1 MYADVFVSYSQSD
14 RSPAFEIVS
23 QLEARGIKVWVAPR
37 DIAPSAEWAAEI
49 IAAIA
54 AAKIMVLVFSG
65 TSNSSPQVR
74 REVERAVHRQVPI
87 LTVRIEEALPT
98 KSMEY
103 FLSAQHWLDAFP
115 PPLTLHVEKL
125 CREVGALLGVA
136 PLPGADLYAASAV
149 AAPAPAPVAAP
160 PAPRQH
166 LRAAFTD
173 EELGSLQ
180 RRLAHHVGPVAG
192 YLVKR
197 AAASASSWTELTA
210 QLAGEIDAAP
220 ARQAFL
226 EGCRAGSGSREPP
239 ARL

>member
-1 MYADVFVSYSQSD
+1 MRADVFVSYSQPD
-14 RSPAFEIVS
+14 RSQAFDIVS

-49 IAAIA
+49 IEAIGTS
-54 AAKIMVLVFSG
+54 KIMVLVFSAA
-65 TSNSSPQVR
+65 SNSSPQVR

-115 PPLTLHVEKL
+115 GPLTHYCEQL
-125 CREVGALLGVA
+125 CREVGTLLG
-136 PLPGADLYAASAV
+136 
-149 AAPAPAPVAAP
+149 AAPAPRVELHAAAAS
-160 PAPRQH
+160 APRQTP
-166 LRAAFTD
+166 RAAFTD
-173 EELGSLQ
+173 EALGGLQ

-192 YLVKR
+192 LLVKR
-197 AAASASSWTELTA
+197 AAATASSWTELTA
-210 QLAGEIDAAP
+210 QLAAEIDAAP

-226 EGCRAGSGSREPP
+226 EACRSGSG
-239 ARL
+239 

>member
-1 MYADVFVSYSQSD
+1 MRADVFVSYSQPD
-14 RSPAFEIVS
+14 RSQAFEIVS
-23 QLEARGIKVWVAPR
+23 QLEAHGIKVWVAPR

-49 IAAIA
+49 IEAIGA
-54 AAKIMVLVFSG
+54 SKIMVLIFSAA
-65 TSNSSPQVR
+65 SNGSPQVR

-87 LTVRIEEALPT
+87 LTVRIEDALPT

-115 PPLTLHVEKL
+115 PPATLYCEQL
-125 CREVGALLGVA
+125 CREVSVLLG
-136 PLPGADLYAASAV
+136 
-149 AAPAPAPVAAP
+149 AAPVPST
-160 PAPRQH
+160 PRQG

-180 RRLAHHVGPVAG
+180 KRLAHHVGPVAG

-197 AAASASSWTELTA
+197 AAASASSWAALTA
-210 QLAGEIDAAP
+210 QLAAEIEAPP

-226 EGCRAGSGSREPP
+226 DGCRARP
-239 ARL
+239 

>member
-1 MYADVFVSYSQSD
+1 MRADVFVSYSQPD
-14 RSPAFEIVS
+14 RSHAFEIVS
-23 QLEARGIKVWVAPR
+23 QLESRGIKVWVAPR

-49 IAAIA
+49 IEAIGA
-54 AAKIMVLVFSG
+54 SKIMVLVFSEA
-65 TSNSSPQVR
+65 SNGSPQVR

-87 LTVRIEEALPT
+87 LTVRIEDALPT

-115 PPLTLHVEKL
+115 LPLALHCEQL
-125 CREVGALLGVA
+125 CRDVGALLGTAAGPAAV
-136 PLPGADLYAASAV
+136 PLSA
-149 AAPAPAPVAAP
+149 AAPISPPRPAA
-160 PAPRQH
+160 RG
-166 LRAAFTD
+166 AFTD

-197 AAASASSWTELTA
+197 AAGTASSLTELTA
-210 QLAGEIDAAP
+210 KLAAEIDAAP

-226 EGCRAGSGSREPP
+226 EACRSAQ
-239 ARL
+239 A

>member
-23 QLEARGIKVWVAPR
+23 RLEACGIKVWVAPR

-49 IAAIA
+49 IEAIA

-87 LTVRIEEALPT
+87 LTLRIEEALPT

-115 PPLTLHVEKL
+115 PPLTLHFERL
-125 CREVGALLGVA
+125 CREVRALLAG
-136 PLPGADLYAASAV
+136 
-149 AAPAPAPVAAP
+149 APAPAPGVDAHATP
-160 PAPRQH
+160 LPAPRQTS
-166 LRAAFTD
+166 RAAFTG
-173 EELGSLQ
+173 EELASLQ
-180 RRLAHHVGPVAG
+180 RRLAQHVGPVAA

-197 AAASASSWTELTA
+197 AAATASSWTELTA
-210 QLAGEIDAAP
+210 QLAAEIEAAP

-226 EGCRAGSGSREPP
+226 EGCRSASAAASP
-239 ARL
+239 ARP

>member
-1 MYADVFVSYSQSD
+1 MRADVFVSYSQPD
-14 RSPAFEIVS
+14 RSPAFELVA

-49 IAAIA
+49 IEAIGTS
-54 AAKIMVLVFSG
+54 KIMVLVFSEA
-65 TSNSSPQVR
+65 SNSSPQVR

-115 PPLTLHVEKL
+115 PPLTLHCEQL
-125 CREVGALLGVA
+125 CRQVSALLG
-136 PLPGADLYAASAV
+136 AA
-149 AAPAPAPVAAP
+149 AAPAAEPYAAA
-160 PAPRQH
+160 APRQIPQG
-166 LRAAFTD
+166 AFTD

-180 RRLAHHVGPVAG
+180 RRLAHHVGPVAA

-197 AAASASSWTELTA
+197 AAASASSWAELSA
-210 QLAGEIDAAP
+210 RLADEIEAAP

-226 EGCRAGSGSREPP
+226 EGCRS

>member
-1 MYADVFVSYSQSD
+1 MSADVFVSYSQPD
-14 RSPAFEIVS
+14 RARAFEIVS
-23 QLEARGIKVWVAPR
+23 QLEARGVKVWVAPR

-49 IAAIA
+49 IEAIG

-65 TSNSSPQVR
+65 SSNGSPQVR

-87 LTVRIEEALPT
+87 LTVRIEDALPT

-115 PPLTLHVEKL
+115 PPLALHCEQL
-125 CREVGALLGVA
+125 CRQVSALLGAV
-136 PLPGADLYAASAV
+136 PVPGEDLDT
-149 AAPAPAPVAAP
+149 AAPSV
-160 PAPRQH
+160 PRT
-166 LRAAFTD
+166 AFTD

-180 RRLAHHVGPVAG
+180 RSLAHHVGPAAG

-197 AAASASSWTELTA
+197 AAAAAASWTELTA
-210 QLAGEIDAAP
+210 QLAAEIDAAP

-226 EGCRAGSGSREPP
+226 EGCRS
-239 ARL
+239 ARA

>member
-1 MYADVFVSYSQSD
+1 MRADVFVSYSQPD
-14 RSPAFEIVS
+14 RSQAFEIVS
-23 QLEARGIKVWVAPR
+23 ELEGHGIKVWVAPR

-49 IAAIA
+49 IEAIGA
-54 AAKIMVLVFSG
+54 SKIMVLVFSEA
-65 TSNSSPQVR
+65 SNGSPQVR

-87 LTVRIEEALPT
+87 LTVRIEDALPT

-115 PPLTLHVEKL
+115 PPLGLHCEQL
-125 CREVGALLGVA
+125 CREVSLLLGATPV
-136 PLPGADLYAASAV
+136 PGADLLAT
-149 AAPAPAPVAAP
+149 P
-160 PAPRQH
+160 PAPRQGP
-166 LRAAFTD
+166 RAAFTD

-197 AAASASSWTELTA
+197 AAASASSWTDLTA
-210 QLAGEIDAAP
+210 QLAAEIAAPP

-226 EGCRAGSGSREPP
+226 EGCRA
-239 ARL
+239 RL

>member
-23 QLEARGIKVWVAPR
+23 QLEGCGTKVWVAPR

-49 IAAIA
+49 IEAIA
-54 AAKIMVLVFSG
+54 AAKIMVLVFSA

-87 LTVRIEEALPT
+87 LTVRIEDALPT

-103 FLSAQHWLDAFP
+103 FLCAQHWLDAFP
-115 PPLTLHVEKL
+115 PPLTLHFEKL
-125 CREVGALLGVA
+125 CREVRALLAG
-136 PLPGADLYAASAV
+136 
-149 AAPAPAPVAAP
+149 APAPTPGVDAHATPLS
-160 PAPRQH
+160 APRQTS
-166 LRAAFTD
+166 RAAFTG
-173 EELGSLQ
+173 EELASLQ
-180 RRLAHHVGPVAG
+180 RRLAQHVGPVAA

-197 AAASASSWTELTA
+197 AAATASSWTELTA
-210 QLAGEIDAAP
+210 QLAAEIEAAP

-226 EGCRAGSGSREPP
+226 EGCRSASTASSP
-239 ARL
+239 ARP

>member
-1 MYADVFVSYSQSD
+1 MRADVFVSYSQPD
-14 RSPAFEIVS
+14 RSRAFELVS

-49 IAAIA
+49 IEAIGSS
-54 AAKIMVLVFSG
+54 KIMVLVFSG
-65 TSNSSPQVR
+65 ASNSSPQVR

-98 KSMEY
+98 QSMEY

-115 PPLTLHVEKL
+115 PPLTLHCERL
-125 CREVGALLGVA
+125 CRQVSALLG
-136 PLPGADLYAASAV
+136 AA
-149 AAPAPAPVAAP
+149 AAPAAEPSAAAAAAP
-160 PAPRQH
+160 RRTPQ
-166 LRAAFTD
+166 AAFTD

-180 RRLAHHVGPVAG
+180 RRLAHHVGPVAA

-197 AAASASSWTELTA
+197 AAVTASSWTELTA
-210 QLAGEIDAAP
+210 QLAAEIAAAP

-226 EGCRAGSGSREPP
+226 EGCRS
-239 ARL
+239 ARM

>member
-1 MYADVFVSYSQSD
+1 MRADVFVSYSQPD
-14 RSPAFEIVS
+14 REPAFQMVA

-49 IAAIA
+49 IEAIGA
-54 AAKIMVLVFSG
+54 SKIMVLVFSG
-65 TSNSSPQVR
+65 ASNSSPQVR
-74 REVERAVHRQVPI
+74 REVERAVHRQVPV

-115 PPLTLHVEKL
+115 PPLTRHCEQL
-125 CREVGALLGVA
+125 CRQVSALLGVA
-136 PLPGADLYAASAV
+136 PGAA
-149 AAPAPAPVAAP
+149 
-160 PAPRQH
+160 
-166 LRAAFTD
+166 RAAFTD

-180 RRLAHHVGPVAG
+180 RRLAQHVGPVAG
-192 YLVKR
+192 HLVKR
-197 AAASASSWTELTA
+197 AASRASSWTELTT

-226 EGCRAGSGSREPP
+226 EGCRA
-239 ARL
+239 ARM

>member
-1 MYADVFVSYSQSD
+1 MRADVFVSYSQPD
-14 RSPAFEIVS
+14 RAGAFEIVA
-23 QLEARGIKVWVAPR
+23 QLEASGIKVWVAPR

-49 IAAIA
+49 IEAIGA
-54 AAKIMVLVFSG
+54 SKIMVLVFSG
-65 TSNSSPQVR
+65 ASNSSPQVR

-115 PPLTLHVEKL
+115 PPLALHCEQL
-125 CREVGALLGVA
+125 CRQVSALLGVA
-136 PLPGADLYAASAV
+136 PSAAAEPYAAAASA
-149 AAPAPAPVAAP
+149 
-160 PAPRQH
+160 PRP
-166 LRAAFTD
+166 RAAFTD

-192 YLVKR
+192 HLVKR
-197 AAASASSWTELTA
+197 AAASASSWIELTA
-210 QLAGEIDAAP
+210 QLAAEIDAAP

-226 EGCRAGSGSREPP
+226 EGCRA
-239 ARL
+239 ARS

>member
-1 MYADVFVSYSQSD
+1 MRADVFVSYSQPD
-14 RSPAFEIVS
+14 RSQAFEIVS
-23 QLEARGIKVWVAPR
+23 QLEARGIQVWVAPR

-49 IAAIA
+49 IEAIGA
-54 AAKIMVLVFSG
+54 SKIMVLVFSG
-65 TSNSSPQVR
+65 ASNSSPQVR

-87 LTVRIEEALPT
+87 LTVRIEDALPT

-115 PPLTLHVEKL
+115 PPPTLYCEQL
-125 CREVGALLGVA
+125 CRQVSALLAAMPV
-136 PLPGADLYAASAV
+136 PGAAPRAA
-149 AAPAPAPVAAP
+149 AAPSVPRPAAR
-160 PAPRQH
+160 PA
-166 LRAAFTD
+166 FSD
-173 EELGSLQ
+173 EALLSLQ

-197 AAASASSWTELTA
+197 AAATASSWTELTA
-210 QLAGEIDAAP
+210 QLAAEIDAAP

-226 EGCRAGSGSREPP
+226 EGCRSGSGSFSAP

>member
-1 MYADVFVSYSQSD
+1 MRADVFVSYSQPD
-14 RSPAFEIVS
+14 RERAFEIVA

-49 IAAIA
+49 IEAIGA
-54 AAKIMVLVFSG
+54 SKVMVLVFSG
-65 TSNSSPQVR
+65 ASNSSPQVR

-115 PPLTLHVEKL
+115 PPVTRHCGQL
-125 CREVGALLGVA
+125 CRQVSALLEVA
-136 PLPGADLYAASAV
+136 PEFAEEPHVPAA
-149 AAPAPAPVAAP
+149 AAA
-160 PAPRQH
+160 RQIP
-166 LRAAFTD
+166 RAAFTD

-180 RRLAHHVGPVAG
+180 RRLAQHVGPVAG
-192 YLVKR
+192 HLVR
-197 AAASASSWTELTA
+197 RVSARASSWTELTT
-210 QLAGEIDAAP
+210 QLAAEIDAAP

-226 EGCRAGSGSREPP
+226 EGCRADR
-239 ARL
+239 R

>member
-1 MYADVFVSYSQSD
+1 MRADVFVSYSQPD

-23 QLEARGIKVWVAPR
+23 QLEAHGIKVWVAPR

-49 IAAIA
+49 IEAIGTSR
-54 AAKIMVLVFSG
+54 IMVLVFSG
-65 TSNSSPQVR
+65 SSNSSPQVR

-87 LTVRIEEALPT
+87 LTVRVEDALPT

-115 PPLTLHVEKL
+115 PPLTLYCEHL
-125 CREVGALLGVA
+125 CREVSALLGATPV
-136 PLPGADLYAASAV
+136 PGADLF
-149 AAPAPAPVAAP
+149 AAPA
-160 PAPRQH
+160 APRQTP
-166 LRAAFTD
+166 RAAFTD
-173 EELGSLQ
+173 EELGSLR

-197 AAASASSWTELTA
+197 AAATASSWTELTA
-210 QLAGEIDAAP
+210 QLAAEIDAPP

-226 EGCRAGSGSREPP
+226 EGCRA
-239 ARL
+239 RL

>member
-1 MYADVFVSYSQSD
+1 MRADVFVSYSQPD
-14 RSPAFEIVS
+14 RSQAMEIVS
-23 QLEARGIKVWVAPR
+23 ELEAHGIKVWVAPR

-49 IAAIA
+49 IEAIGA
-54 AAKIMVLVFSG
+54 SKIMVLVFSG
-65 TSNSSPQVR
+65 ASNSSPQVR

-87 LTVRIEEALPT
+87 LTVRIEDALPT

-115 PPLTLHVEKL
+115 PPATLYCAQL
-125 CREVGALLGVA
+125 CREVSVLLGAA
-136 PLPGADLYAASAV
+136 PVPGADRS
-149 AAPAPAPVAAP
+149 AAPSTS
-160 PAPRQH
+160 RQG

-197 AAASASSWTELTA
+197 AAATASSWTELTA
-210 QLAGEIDAAP
+210 QLAAEIEAPP
-220 ARQAFL
+220 ARQVFL
-226 EGCRAGSGSREPP
+226 EGCRA
-239 ARL
+239 RL

>member
-1 MYADVFVSYSQSD
+1 MSADVFVSYSQPD
-14 RSPAFEIVS
+14 RARAFEIVS
-23 QLEARGIKVWVAPR
+23 QLEARGVTVWVAPR

-49 IAAIA
+49 IEAIGA
-54 AAKIMVLVFSG
+54 SKIMVLVFSG
-65 TSNSSPQVR
+65 SSNGSPQVR

-87 LTVRIEEALPT
+87 LTVRIEDALPT

-115 PPLTLHVEKL
+115 PPLALHCEQL
-125 CREVGALLGVA
+125 CRQVSALLG
-136 PLPGADLYAASAV
+136 
-149 AAPAPAPVAAP
+149 AAPVPGEDLGTAANSVLLKTP
-160 PAPRQH
+160 
-166 LRAAFTD
+166 RAAFTD

-197 AAASASSWTELTA
+197 AAAAASSWAELTA
-210 QLAGEIDAAP
+210 QLAAEIDAAP

-226 EGCRAGSGSREPP
+226 EGCRS
-239 ARL
+239 ARA

>member
-1 MYADVFVSYSQSD
+1 MRADVFVSYSQPD
-14 RSPAFEIVS
+14 RSQAFEVVS
-23 QLEARGIKVWVAPR
+23 QLEACGIKVWVAPR

-49 IAAIA
+49 IEAIGGS
-54 AAKIMVLVFSG
+54 KIMVLVFSG
-65 TSNSSPQVR
+65 ASNSSPQVR

-87 LTVRIEEALPT
+87 LTVRIEDALPT

-115 PPLTLHVEKL
+115 PPLTLHCEQL
-125 CREVGALLGVA
+125 CREVGVLLGAA
-136 PLPGADLYAASAV
+136 PVPGVDLYAAK
-149 AAPAPAPVAAP
+149 AASG
-160 PAPRQH
+160 PRQT
-166 LRAAFTD
+166 LRAVFTD

-197 AAASASSWTELTA
+197 AAATASSWTELTG
-210 QLAGEIDAAP
+210 QLAAEIDAAP

-226 EGCRAGSGSREPP
+226 EGCRA
-239 ARL
+239 RL